1 MIAALVSSRQGRAR
15 AAAPLRRRSASP
27 MASNSARRARV
38 LASSSSKPSAP
49 ASRATRST
57 SAARS
62 GALSSSAKARARASA
77 ISAAASRSSA
87 TLKLAG
93 TLASNGKRCSRRS
106 QKAWIVWI
114 FNPPGVSIARAN
126 RRRAKARPCAF
137 GCGAPSSTIASASA
151 ASSRPV
157 HDASVSNT
165 RAAILAAAVLVK
177 VRQSRPDGAA
187 PASRSRSARWV
198 STWVLPEP
206 ALAETQAEAAGS
218 EAWRWRSRTG
228 SGISSRGALMAR
240 PPSVRRTGRR
250 SPTIP

>member
-1 MIAALVSSRQGRAR
+1 MRAT
-15 AAAPLRRRSASP
+15 SAS
-27 MASNSARRARV
+27 
-38 LASSSSKPSAP
+38 
-49 ASRATRST
+49 
-57 SAARS
+57 RS
-62 GALSSSAKARARASA
+62 GSRRSSAKARARASA

-114 FNPPGVSIARAN
+114 FNPPGVSMARAN
-126 RRRAKARPCAF
+126 RRRAKARPCGSGF
-137 GCGAPSSTIASASA
+137 GAPSSTIASLRL

-157 HDASVSNT
+157 HDANVSNT

-187 PASRSRSARWV
+187 PARRSRSTRWV

-206 ALAETQAEAAGS
+206 ALAETHAEAAGS

-228 SGISSRGALMAR
+228 NGILSRGPLMAR
-240 PPSVRRTGRR
+240 PPSRRRTGQR